1 MGTTTRKAATKRYD
15 MSARDAAERL
25 DVNPETLKRKARRGE
40 IPARKDMSGFWR
52 FNTDDLDAV
61 PVRSVTEPAA

>member
-1 MGTTTRKAATKRYD
+1 